1 MAFNF
6 HSSTNTY
13 FIILTTKMFNFSQIA
28 MMSSLAGFGYDIGI
42 EAEDGGDHEGKLPS
56 LVYIAWENGDDV
68 KKLANFFTLT
78 RGAVAISE
86 AQCITHKVYLNSYSA
101 LKSSKKCNFGKS
113 HFLPQR
119 SKSFFFRTEWPGRGL

>member
-1 MAFNF
+1 MSDTSKSKVTVCTTSFEVLQIYIE
-6 HSSTNTY
+6 HPV
-13 FIILTTKMFNFSQIA
+13 FIIYIILYHKNVYYFFSQIA

-78 RGAVAISE
+78 RGAVAVSE
-86 AQCITHKVYLNSYSA
+86 AQCITHKVYVIKY
-101 LKSSKKCNFGKS
+101 
-113 HFLPQR
+113 
-119 SKSFFFRTEWPGRGL
+119 

>member
-1 MAFNF
+1 
-6 HSSTNTY
+6 
-13 FIILTTKMFNFSQIA
+13 

-86 AQCITHKVYLNSYSA
+86 AQCITHKVYVTKYLVLLYLISFGYCTQIPSWMSNP
-101 LKSSKKCNFGKS
+101 KETKK
-113 HFLPQR
+113 
-119 SKSFFFRTEWPGRGL
+119 

>member
-1 MAFNF
+1 
-6 HSSTNTY
+6 
-13 FIILTTKMFNFSQIA
+13 

-86 AQCITHKVYLNSYSA
+86 AQCITHKVYLFYTLQLQCN
-101 LKSSKKCNFGKS
+101 KIFKKVQFWEVEL
-113 HFLPQR
+113 LPQR
-119 SKSFFFRTEWPGRGL
+119 SKSFFFQTEWPGRGL

>member
-1 MAFNF
+1 MY
-6 HSSTNTY
+6 NTLLIDHKNVYY
-13 FIILTTKMFNFSQIA
+13 FFSQIA

-86 AQCITHKVYLNSYSA
+86 AQCITHKVYVIKY
-101 LKSSKKCNFGKS
+101 
-113 HFLPQR
+113 
-119 SKSFFFRTEWPGRGL
+119 